1 MKWNTPKQIS
11 LAALFVLIYWVNAQT
26 GHMFHP
32 CSLAKVICANVTSDE
47 CFMRRLGEKA
57 VNLYNVLNR
66 KSGGWGDRQ
75 GGLQDRSGAW
85 VLSSWRCEA
94 PAPHLH
100 WHPVCISL
108 WYPAISPP
116 PELTAVQ
123 RGSRAGRHNIQ
134 WLLCPMHCMV
144 LQSVCASAR
153 PCFAILYEPVC
164 ILRPALQR
172 HGGSVDWLFSFC
184 SFG

>member
-1 MKWNTPKQIS
+1 
-11 LAALFVLIYWVNAQT
+11 
-26 GHMFHP
+26 MFHP

-47 CFMRRLGEKA
+47 WFMRHLREKA
-57 VNLYNVLNR
+57 VNFYNVLNR
-66 KSGGWGDRQ
+66 KEGRRGDRQ
-75 GGLQDRSGAW
+75 GGLGDRSGAW

-144 LQSVCASAR
+144 LQSVCASALFCCLVR
-153 PCFAILYEPVC
+153 ASLHFKTHITKTQGFC
-164 ILRPALQR
+164 
-172 HGGSVDWLFSFC
+172 WLVVFFLFLLLIRWKAAWKHC
-184 SFG
+184 DVVYC